1 MGTTNGVPMIKD
13 IRTTGPRDLR
23 AILSGKHI
31 LVVEDDPVVAVD
43 YRFQLQAIGITQTLQ
58 PTIRRALAYLADHD
72 VDAAIVDN
80 QLPDGTCE
88 RVVAELM
95 RRHIPFIVV
104 SGDTFGMRETGGAPV
119 LTKPVRP
126 DEVRD
131 NLAAVI
137 ADLSAS

>member
-1 MGTTNGVPMIKD
+1 MIKD

-23 AILSGKHI
+23 TILSGKHI

-95 RRHIPFIVV
+95 GRHIPFIVV
-104 SGDTFGMRETGGAPV
+104 SAIH
-119 LTKPVRP
+119 LACAKPVGR
-126 DEVRD
+126 RC
-131 NLAAVI
+131 
-137 ADLSAS
+137 